1 MQKQKENRPALGRPA
16 EVSGHPLPKCFAE
29 KLLVIRRGRGA
40 RLQDRAGRWY
50 LDFTGGIAVN
60 ALGYG
65 RADLARIAARQMR
78 RLTHISNLYT
88 SEPLLELG
96 AKMLASGGF
105 AAVQFLSS
113 GSEANE
119 TALKYAR
126 LYALRRKGE
135 GCHRLLSFTGA
146 FHGRTMGALSMTP
159 TAKYQDPFR
168 PLVPGTETA
177 PYNDLAALERLLDR
191 SFAGVIVEVVQ
202 GEGGLSSMSP
212 EFARA
217 LNRLCRAHDVILIA
231 DEVQTGLG
239 RTGALFASRALGLEP
254 DLITLAK
261 PLAGGLPLAAALL
274 PAKVNE
280 LIHVGEHGTT
290 FGGGPVT
297 TAVASRVWD
306 LVNDPAFLAG
316 VREKG
321 EYLRGK
327 LEGLAGRFPFLGG
340 VRGRGLLLGL
350 EVKLES
356 LPAGSPAAGAAD
368 PMGDLLAACQEQG
381 LLILRAGVNVL
392 RVAPPL
398 VITRK
403 EIDEG
408 LARLSRALERYASNG
423 GSK

>member
-1 MQKQKENRPALGRPA
+1 MQNRSALA
-16 EVSGHPLPKCFAE
+16 AGHPLPKCFAE
-29 KLLVIRRGRGA
+29 NLLVIRRGKGV

-65 RADLARIAARQMR
+65 RADLARVAARQMR

-96 AKMLASGGF
+96 ARMLASGGF
-105 AAVQFLSS
+105 AAVQLLNS

-135 GCHRLLSFTGA
+135 GCHRLLSFSGA
-146 FHGRTMGALSMTP
+146 FHGRTLGALSLTP

-168 PLVPGTETA
+168 PLVPGVEVA
-177 PYNDLAALERLLDR
+177 PFNDLAALEKLLDR

-202 GEGGLSSMSP
+202 GEGGLACMSP
-212 EFARA
+212 EFAQA

-254 DLITLAK
+254 DIITLAK
-261 PLAGGLPLAAALL
+261 PLAGGLPLAAALI

-280 LIHVGEHGTT
+280 LIHLGEHGTT

-297 TAVASRVWD
+297 TAVACRVWD
-306 LVNDPAFLAG
+306 LVSSPGFLAG

-321 EYLRGK
+321 EHLRAG
-327 LEGLAGRFPFLGG
+327 LQGLAARFPFLGE
-340 VRGRGLLLGL
+340 VRGRGLLQGL
-350 EVKLES
+350 EVKLEA
-356 LPAGSPAAGAAD
+356 LPVRAGTAPEAD
-368 PMGDLLAACQEQG
+368 PMGDLLAACQAQG

-392 RVAPPL
+392 RIAPPL
-398 VITRK
+398 VITKK

-408 LARLSRALERYASNG
+408 VALLTRALERYASNG
-423 GSK
+423 GGK

>member
-1 MQKQKENRPALGRPA
+1 MENRSARPPAQ
-16 EVSGHPLPKCFAE
+16 VTGHPLPKCFADQ
-29 KLLVIRRGRGA
+29 LLVLRRGRGV

-65 RADLARIAARQMR
+65 RADLARVAARQMR
-78 RLTHISNLYT
+78 RLTHTSNLFT

-96 AKMLASGGF
+96 AKMLASGGSAGGGF
-105 AAVQFLSS
+105 AAVQFLNS

-126 LYALRRKGE
+126 LYALRRKGA

-146 FHGRTMGALSMTP
+146 FHGRTLGALSLTP

-168 PLVPGTETA
+168 PLVPGAETA
-177 PYNDLAALERLLDR
+177 PYNDPGALERVLDR

-212 EFARA
+212 EFAGA
-217 LNRLCRAHDVILIA
+217 LNRLCARHDVILIA

-254 DLITLAK
+254 DIITLAK

-280 LIHVGEHGTT
+280 LVHVGEHGTT

-306 LVNDPAFLAG
+306 VVSDPGFLAA
-316 VREKG
+316 VRDKG
-321 EYLRGK
+321 DHLRGR
-327 LEGLAGRFPFLGG
+327 LQGLAAGFPFLGE

-350 EVKLES
+350 VVNLEA
-356 LPAGSPAAGAAD
+356 LPPAED
-368 PMGDLLAACQEQG
+368 PMGGLLAACQAEG
-381 LLILRAGVNVL
+381 LLLLRAGANVL
-392 RVAPPL
+392 RFAPPL
-398 VITRK
+398 VITKK

-408 LARLSRALERYASNG
+408 ISRLARALERYTSNG
-423 GSK
+423 GSQ